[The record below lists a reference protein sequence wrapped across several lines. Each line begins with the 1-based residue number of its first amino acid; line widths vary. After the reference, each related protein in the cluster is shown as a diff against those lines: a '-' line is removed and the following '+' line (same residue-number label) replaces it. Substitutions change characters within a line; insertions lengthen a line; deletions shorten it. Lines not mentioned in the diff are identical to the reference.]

1 MLLWLALFLAA
12 GPPRTAAGLAASGWQ
27 AFEQGRF
34 QQAEQD
40 LEQACKLAPANA
52 SFALAL
58 GQVYLGT
65 GKPRLA
71 IPQLEKAARGLGHP
85 PDVRFTL
92 AQAYQAVDE
101 DAKALAALSGDPP
114 AGALSGTWRFTR
126 AFSLFRLGRYRDA
139 EPVFRALLDSP
150 QLEVPAHF
158 FAANCLYARGQFEQ
172 ALPFYEKAVA
182 AGDRPDNKAFN
193 VYLYNQGLA
202 LYQLNRF
209 DLATVAFQR
218 SIQRFSKDP
227 LPWLFLGRCEAEL
240 GRHAAAIAALEE
252 SIRLQPGLRL
262 AYYHLARL
270 HSQHGDAQRAGELF
284 QKVAGLRQQELE
296 REEQLARRLQVSS
309 K

>member
-12 GPPRTAAGLAASGWQ
+12 GPPRSAADLAASGWQ
-27 AFEQGRF
+27 AFEQGRL
-34 QQAEQD
+34 QQAEHD
-40 LEQACKLAPANA
+40 LEQACKLAPANS

-58 GQVYLGT
+58 GQVYLSA
-65 GKPRLA
+65 GKPKLA
-71 IPQLEKAARGLGHP
+71 IPQFEKAARGLGNP

-101 DAKALAALSGDPP
+101 DAKAVAALAGPVP
-114 AGALSGTWRFTR
+114 AGALSGPWRFTR
-126 AFSLFRLGRYRDA
+126 AFSLFRLGRYQDA

-150 QLEVPAHF
+150 PLEAPAHF
-158 FAANCLYARGQFEQ
+158 FTANCLYARGQFEQ

-193 VYLYNQGLA
+193 AYLYNQGLA

-209 DLATVAFQR
+209 DAAAAAFR
-218 SIQRFSKDP
+218 GSIERFSKDP

-240 GRHAAAIAALEE
+240 GRHAEAIAALEE

-262 AYYHLARL
+262 AYYQLARL
-270 HSQHGDAQRAGELF
+270 HSQHGDSKRADELF
-284 QKVAGLRQQELE
+284 QKVTGLRQQELE
-296 REEQLARRLQVSS
+296 REEQLARRLKVST